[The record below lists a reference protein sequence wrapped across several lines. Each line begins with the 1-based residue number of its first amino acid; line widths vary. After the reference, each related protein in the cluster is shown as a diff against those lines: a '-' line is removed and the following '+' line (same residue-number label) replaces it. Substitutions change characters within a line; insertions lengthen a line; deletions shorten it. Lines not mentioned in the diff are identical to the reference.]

1 VSGFGYPLC
10 WYYYGLRRG
19 FRVIASVP
27 YEEWM
32 REIGRKL
39 EVGEVIMVGELLI
52 KRTRDDKVEIAVEG
66 GGEGE
71 R

>member
-1 VSGFGYPLC
+1 
-10 WYYYGLRRG
+10 
-19 FRVIASVP
+19 
-27 YEEWM
+27 M

-39 EVGEVIMVGELLI
+39 EIGEVIMVGELLI

-66 GGEGE
+66 GGEDE